1 MHRKAG
7 KGMSVTPTYLS
18 KGTDIVND
26 PLVSF
31 LLFLLGWESDY
42 SFFKS
47 SMPPRSVSVVFSL
60 YIHTPSWVQARINTN
75 TNEVVITSHKKK
87 NALSSEK
94 NYLFCSLDEDAN
106 VSTLS

>member
-1 MHRKAG
+1 
-7 KGMSVTPTYLS
+7 MSVTPTYLS

-47 SMPPRSVSVVFSL
+47 SMPPRSVSVIFSL

-87 NALSSEK
+87 
-94 NYLFCSLDEDAN
+94 
-106 VSTLS
+106 TP